1 MNPFESDLYDHTAL
15 AVALPSLL
23 IAVGE
28 LTVRAGEVLIFNQ
41 HGLTHPQYV
50 VLATVGLYPVPPSIS
65 EVKSSLFMVRSAA
78 NMTQLVD
85 QLESRSLLRR
95 IPSPSDRRATLLEIT
110 EEGRQTVA
118 KVDELYVRTMQE
130 ICRDYPDEELRGA
143 IITLRRFCFD
153 AAKVLGIE
161 MRDPRQHS

>member
-1 MNPFESDLYDHTAL
+1 
-15 AVALPSLL
+15 
-23 IAVGE
+23 
-28 LTVRAGEVLIFNQ
+28 
-41 HGLTHPQYV
+41 
-50 VLATVGLYPVPPSIS
+50 
-65 EVKSSLFMVRSAA
+65 MVRSAA

>member
-28 LTVRAGEVLIFNQ
+28 LTVRAGEVLIFQ
-41 HGLTHPQYV
+41 KHGLSHPQYV
-50 VLATVGLYPVPPSIS
+50 VLATVGLYPTPPSITD
-65 EVKSSLFMVRSAA
+65 VKSSLFMVRSAA

-85 QLESRSLLRR
+85 QLESRNLLKRVA
-95 IPSPSDRRATLLEIT
+95 SPTDRRVSLLEIT
-110 EEGRQTVA
+110 DEGRRTVA
-118 KVDELYVRTMQE
+118 EVDELYVQTMQE
-130 ICRDYPDEELRGA
+130 ICRDYPDDELRGA
-143 IITLRRFCFD
+143 ILTLRRFCFD

-161 MRDPRQHS
+161 MRDPRQH